1 MAALTFFTLANWLDC
16 NRMRIFK
23 IVNSNVFAHFVHR
36 QDIKFFI
43 YNKMIKDHV

>member
-1 MAALTFFTLANWLDC
+1 MVNLYNLI
-16 NRMRIFK
+16 RILK

-43 YNKMIKDHV
+43 YNKMIKEHVRNF